1 MDKKKSKLVG
11 IGDDGQKEIRIE
23 RKDEF
28 GQILT
33 PKEAFQLLSRK
44 FHGKGPGKMKQ
55 EKRMKQYQEELKLK
69 QMKNSD
75 TPSLIWK
82 KIWQQNMIIYQL
94 ESKIRE
100 LRQHAVEEKDEFLTP
115 ANEEESI
122 VSSEPI
128 VDAESK
134 VANGY
139 IDAEVLF
146 LNSFDFIA
154 LM

>member
-1 MDKKKSKLVG
+1 
-11 IGDDGQKEIRIE
+11 
-23 RKDEF
+23 
-28 GQILT
+28 
-33 PKEAFQLLSRK
+33 
-44 FHGKGPGKMKQ
+44 
-55 EKRMKQYQEELKLK
+55 
-69 QMKNSD
+69 
-75 TPSLIWK
+75 
-82 KIWQQNMIIYQL
+82 
-94 ESKIRE
+94 
-100 LRQHAVEEKDEFLTP
+100 VEEKDEFLTP

-122 VSSEPI
+122 VSSELI